1 MEYII
6 SRHENTFL
14 RVLFPKCFNFV
25 RFNDKRVK
33 ISRAAMPSE
42 LNWDNHFRKY
52 KHKVGYRIL
61 IGLACMIL
69 ILIGQ
74 AGIFGLLYY
83 WYLRKAELDTIS

>member
-1 MEYII
+1 M
-6 SRHENTFL
+6 
-14 RVLFPKCFNFV
+14 